1 MPVRHAEA
9 KNEVLENIGNN
20 QTKQMIEELEDEEVK
35 GKENEKKQATKP
47 PAYYREAVKDATS
60 TIIIQVKEDR
70 NAEVEQQVR
79 SHVKEHHGNV
89 KRVRKISNWVKL
101 VCESAKDAQ
110 KLKRVI
116 TEDCDALNIRNE
128 SLRKERVI
136 ILNIPRWVAEE
147 QVLDKIERILGINRK
162 EFTEDV
168 IKLLKPKEAKNERK
182 HIPVIFPEPL
192 MDHLLGMPLLRPR
205 KSTLS

>member
-9 KNEVLENIGNN
+9 KNEVLENIGYN
-20 QTKQMIEELEDEEVK
+20 QIKQMIEELEDEEVK
-35 GKENEKKQATKP
+35 EKEKEKKQARKP
-47 PAYYREAVKDATS
+47 PAYYTEAVKDATS

-79 SHVKEHHGNV
+79 SHFKEHHGNV

-116 TEDCDALNIRNE
+116 TEDCDALNIRNA
-128 SLRKERVI
+128 SLLKERVI
-136 ILNIPRWVAEE
+136 ILNIPR
-147 QVLDKIERILGINRK
+147 
-162 EFTEDV
+162 
-168 IKLLKPKEAKNERK
+168 
-182 HIPVIFPEPL
+182 
-192 MDHLLGMPLLRPR
+192 
-205 KSTLS
+205 